1 MLTAEKCA
9 LVNDIGDKLLELY
22 DERNEAISDG
32 DQDRLY
38 ELQMEID
45 DVMAEREKLLN
56 GVKSISSFVRP

>member
-32 DQDRLY
+32 DLDRLH

-45 DVMAEREKLLN
+45 DVMAGREKLLR
-56 GVKSISSFVRP
+56 GVEIH